1 MTCDEVWPCDI
12 AIVLAGMRD
21 LHQALKNSN
30 TAFELLSKVTHMLI
44 EMVEQSAVRE
54 ALSPADRAKIIMRIR
69 PMLEALEGDDS

>member
-1 MTCDEVWPCDI
+1 
-12 AIVLAGMRD
+12 
-21 LHQALKNSN
+21 
-30 TAFELLSKVTHMLI
+30 MLI